1 MNYNDLK
8 TKQQNYIQLLSQAYT
23 GDATEDTT
31 FKRAYLKQVAND
43 NGIAWAPAWI
53 VKDTARVR
61 GRGEYVVPELA
72 QYRASKVGATPVV
85 VAEDVTTEENTAPVA
100 ECCVEQTAA
109 ADSGEPVRPEHIKPE
124 VWGLMTDE
132 EQAAAVAA

>member
-31 FKRAYLKQVAND
+31 FKRAFLKNVAND

-53 VKDTARVR
+53 VKDTSRVR

-72 QYRASKVGATPVV
+72 QYRASKVGAVPAVETV
-85 VAEDVTTEENTAPVA
+85 EDTAPVA
-100 ECCVEQTAA
+100 ECCEEQTAA
-109 ADSGEPVRPEHIKPE
+109 ADSGEIVRPEHIKPE

>member
-8 TKQQNYIQLLSQAYT
+8 TKQQNYIQLLSQAFT

-53 VKDTARVR
+53 VKDTSRLR
-61 GRGEYVVPELA
+61 GRGEYLVPELA
-72 QYRASKVGATPVV
+72 QYRASKVGATPVETV
-85 VAEDVTTEENTAPVA
+85 EDTAPVA
-100 ECCVEQTAA
+100 ECCVEQTSAV
-109 ADSGEPVRPEHIKPE
+109 DSGEPVRPEHIKPE